1 MIDAAIG
8 GAELQ
13 IGFSQYEHPVVLTVE
28 AQAKYVGHL
37 KGGLSKNL
45 FLKDKKQRLYIVSAL
60 AETKVD
66 LKVLSQRLGLGKGGL
81 RMAPEEALSENFIS
95 FEKFRCYYISATL
108 LFAIL
113 ACAFAEKDYQ
123 KATAAATRVLQMGF
137 VLGLGLALFVG
148 LGLQFGSGIFTK
160 DLSII
165 HMIAIGI
172 PFVAATQPINSLAFV
187 FYGVNFGASDFAY
200 SAYSMHVL
208 PDNFFA
214 SPTKLAAEQQS
225 VFLAEADNN
234 ITMTNNTSNNPPL
247 VASSSPLTMA
257 SLFYSETKRY
267 LQKIMVNKL
276 ARVGVAYTSR
286 KSSICL

>member
-1 MIDAAIG
+1 M
-8 GAELQ
+8 ELQ

-28 AQAKYVGHL
+28 DQAKYVGHL

-113 ACAFAEKDYQ
+113 VCAFAEKDYQ
-123 KATAAATRVLQMGF
+123 KATAAANRVL
-137 VLGLGLALFVG
+137 LGIRARIRPSSFCWNWSLVRIRNIYKGPKCY
-148 LGLQFGSGIFTK
+148 SY
-160 DLSII
+160 DRYRHS
-165 HMIAIGI
+165 
-172 PFVAATQPINSLAFV
+172 FVAATQPINSLAFV
-187 FYGVNFGASDFAY
+187 FDGVNFGASDFAY
-200 SAYSMHVL
+200 SAYSIMEHVL
-208 PDNFFA
+208 PDNLFA
-214 SPTKLAAEQQS
+214 SPTKLAAEQPF
-225 VFLAEADNN
+225 VFLAEADNS

-247 VASSSPLTMA
+247 VASSSPLRMA
-257 SLFYSETKRY
+257 SLFYSETK
-267 LQKIMVNKL
+267 
-276 ARVGVAYTSR
+276 S
-286 KSSICL
+286 

>member
-1 MIDAAIG
+1 M
-8 GAELQ
+8 ELQ

-28 AQAKYVGHL
+28 AQSKYVGHL

-81 RMAPEEALSENFIS
+81 RMA
-95 FEKFRCYYISATL
+95 
-108 LFAIL
+108 IL

-123 KATAAATRVLQMGF
+123 KATAAANRVLQMGF

-148 LGLQFGSGIFTK
+148 IGLQFGSGIFTK
-160 DLSII
+160 DLNVI
-165 HMIAIGI
+165 HMIAIV
-172 PFVAATQPINSLAFV
+172 VAATQPINSLAFV
-187 FYGVNFGASDFAY
+187 FDGVNFGPSDFAY
-200 SAYSMHVL
+200 SAYSIMEHVL
-208 PDNFFA
+208 PDNLFA
-214 SPTKLAAEQQS
+214 SPTKLAAEQPS

-247 VASSSPLTMA
+247 VASSSPLRMA
-257 SLFYSETKRY
+257 SLFYSETK
-267 LQKIMVNKL
+267 
-276 ARVGVAYTSR
+276 S
-286 KSSICL
+286 